1 MEKYCLP
8 AFLKEK
14 GIDEETYRKWL
25 YRKARSLFLRD
36 KKYFEKK
43 GKSFSWKLR
52 DYREA
57 IHEAVCKSNGKCF
70 YTGEELAWDQIS
82 KFDGRKK
89 IDNLPTVDH
98 LNGRDIED
106 RLDFVIAS
114 WKVNDMKNDL
124 NLKEFLELCE
134 RVILRKEEITNNV

>member
-1 MEKYCLP
+1 MEKYYLP

-25 YRKARSLFLRD
+25 YRRAKNLFRRD
-36 KKYFEKK
+36 KKYFEKY
-43 GKSFSWKLR
+43 FSWKLR

-70 YTGEELAWDQIS
+70 YTGEELAWDQVL
-82 KFDGRKK
+82 KFDGKEK
-89 IDNLPTVDH
+89 IKELPTVDH
-98 LNGRDIED
+98 LRGRDIED
-106 RLDFVIAS
+106 KLDFVITS

-124 NLKEFLELCE
+124 SLKEFLELCE
-134 RVILRKEEITNNV
+134 KVILRKEKITNNV

>member
-25 YRKARSLFLRD
+25 YRKAQNLHRRD
-36 KKYFEKK
+36 KNFFEKR
-43 GKSFSWKLR
+43 GKTFNLKQS
-52 DYREA
+52 DYRKA

-98 LNGRDIED
+98 LNGRDIKD
-106 RLDFVIAS
+106 KLDFVIAS